1 MPRRFKPLIWIVL
14 FLWGLLLPVG
24 ALSAAG
30 TGPRSQP
37 TDSTTIASP
46 APSLAQATAIAESDA
61 AFNAGLAAFNAN
73 DFEAALGHW
82 QRAVALYQAAGRDRD
97 VANTQTAIMAA
108 ALRLGRYGD
117 AIRHGQAALEL
128 ATTLADAGLQV
139 RILGNLGI
147 AYQESGRYAD
157 AIATYEQALT
167 VVSTTGNAASKA
179 QLLSLL
185 GNAYEALGD
194 YASAIA
200 AQQASL
206 VQAEQAGA
214 EPMTATALMN
224 LGGLYALQGDYSQ
237 AIAQFEAGLAIA
249 RRLDDAAI
257 LAYGLSNLGAAY
269 QQIGSPETVIPYYLE
284 SLSLAEATGN
294 RTLQAEVLTNL
305 GIAYESLGELE
316 RAIATHADSVAIARR
331 LENPRLLAKALNNQ
345 AYTWLKA
352 DQPDP
357 AEAALIES
365 VNLLGR
371 LRQGL
376 SDSDKVAVFDTQI
389 YTYNLLMQARVAQG
403 NVAAALEASEQGR
416 ARAFAELV
424 AGPEVTLPPPTLA
437 HMQAVAQQLNATL
450 VEYAIVPDD
459 DFTVQGRQRGL
470 AGELYTWVISPS
482 GKLAFDH
489 RDLSPVEL
497 SLEGLIQNSRTEI
510 GALGRTR
517 GIGVYPVEGA
527 VLPKASLQMLHE
539 VLIAPIAARLPTDPT
554 VRIVF
559 IPQESLFYVPFAAL
573 QDAAGHYLIEQHTL
587 LTAPSIQLLELTLAP
602 RDRPATDA
610 PTALVAGNPVM
621 PEVTLP
627 PHPTPITLAPLPGA
641 EEEAAVIAAIFHTEP
656 ILGAAATES
665 ALVPQMTSA
674 QIIHLATHGLPD
686 YVDSRDRLPTPGAI
700 ALAPDDHADGL
711 LTAREIAQLNLRAAL
726 VVLSACDTGLG
737 EVTGDGV
744 VGLSRSLI
752 AAGAQSTVVSL
763 WAVPDAPTAELMVAF
778 YENLVQG
785 QDKAQALRQ
794 AMLATMATY
803 PSPLAWAAFVLVG
816 DPSPL

>member
-24 ALSAAG
+24 SLAVLA
-30 TGPRSQP
+30 TEPRSQ
-37 TDSTTIASP
+37 P
-46 APSLAQATAIAESDA
+46 APSLAQTPAIAEAQS

-128 ATTLADAGLQV
+128 ATALADAGLQV

-147 AYQESGRYAD
+147 AYQESGRYTD
-157 AIATYEQALT
+157 AIATYEQALA
-167 VVSTTGNAASKA
+167 VVSTTGNAASEA
-179 QLLSLL
+179 QLLGLL

-200 AQQASL
+200 AQQSSL
-206 VQAEQAGA
+206 AQAEAAGA

-224 LGGLYALQGDYSQ
+224 LGGLYALQGNYSQ
-237 AIAQFEAGLAIA
+237 AIAQFESGLAIA
-249 RRLDDAAI
+249 RRLNDAAM

-316 RAIATHADSVAIARR
+316 RAIATHTDSVAIARR

-345 AYTWLKA
+345 AHTWLKA

-365 VNLLGR
+365 VNLLGS

-376 SDSDKVAVFDTQI
+376 SDGDKVAVFDTQI

-403 NVAAALEASEQGR
+403 NLAAALEASEQGR
-416 ARAFAELV
+416 ARAFVELV
-424 AGPEVTLPPPTLA
+424 AGPEVALPPPTLA
-437 HMQAVAQQLNATL
+437 HMQAVAQRLNATL

-517 GIGVYPVEGA
+517 GIGVYPVEGS

-539 VLIAPIAARLPTDPT
+539 VLIAPIAALLPTDPT
-554 VRIVF
+554 ARIVF

-573 QDAAGHYLIEQHTL
+573 QDAAGHYFIEQHTL

-602 RDRPATDA
+602 RDRPATDT

-627 PHPTPITLAPLPGA
+627 PNPTPTTLLPLPGA
-641 EEEAAVIAAIFHTEP
+641 EEEAAAIAAIFHTDP

-674 QIIHLATHGLPD
+674 QIIHLATHGLLD
-686 YVDSRDRLPTPGAI
+686 YVDTRDRLPTPGAI

-711 LTAREIAQLNLRAAL
+711 LTAREIAQIDLRAAL

-785 QDKAQALRQ
+785 QDKAQSLRQ
-794 AMLATMATY
+794 AMLATMTTY